1 MATPAS
7 WSPSFPPPHWT
18 EKKRPETLESD
29 RLPRRHN
36 PSQLAMPYSSPPF
49 TDRNLSSV
57 VIQTQG
63 RYRPQSE
70 SGPSTYALARY
81 PNFMAEENFRDL
93 PNCQRH
99 TTKDRE
105 GEDGLLTRSV
115 K

>member
-63 RYRPQSE
+63 RYRPQSD
-70 SGPSTYALARY
+70 SGSSKYALAGIRISS
-81 PNFMAEENFRDL
+81 PERIFETSSIAKVTL
-93 PNCQRH
+93 PKIGR
-99 TTKDRE
+99 
-105 GEDGLLTRSV
+105 
-115 K
+115 